1 MNTLALM
8 TIANRRKAANPVE
21 FDGIKPDFNY
31 GEFAIIRDLAGL
43 CTQMCTLLTEP
54 NLKRLKA

>member
-8 TIANRRKAANPVE
+8 SVVHRLNASKPVE
-21 FDGIKPDFNY
+21 FDVINPDFNY

-43 CTQMCTLLTEP
+43 CTQMRTLLSDP

>member
-8 TIANRRKAANPVE
+8 SVVNRLNAAKPIE
-21 FDGIKPDFNY
+21 FDGISPDFNY

-43 CTQMCTLLTEP
+43 CTQMRTLLTEP
-54 NLKRLKA
+54 NVKRLKS